1 VIRVFVVEDDF
12 MVATVHQGYV
22 ERLPGFAVVGTAH
35 TGAQALRQIDELGP
49 DLVLLDL
56 YLPDMSG
63 LDVARALHGPG
74 RPPVDV
80 IAVTAARDVATVREA
95 ISGGA
100 LHYLIKPFTFAAFAE
115 KLERYAT
122 VRRQLQ
128 GPGRADQAEV
138 DRLFAT
144 LRGSSSGPALPK
156 GLSRSTCDLVE
167 RVLRQAGDD
176 RSAAEVAELAGLSRV
191 SARRYLEH
199 LTQDG
204 RAELSLRYGAAGR
217 PEHRYRWAGDEPS

>member
-1 VIRVFVVEDDF
+1 
-12 MVATVHQGYV
+12 M
-22 ERLPGFAVVGTAH
+22 
-35 TGAQALRQIDELGP
+35 
-49 DLVLLDL
+49 
-56 YLPDMSG
+56 
-63 LDVARALHGPG
+63 
-74 RPPVDV
+74 
-80 IAVTAARDVATVREA
+80 
-95 ISGGA
+95 
-100 LHYLIKPFTFAAFAE
+100 HYLIKPFTFAAFAE

-176 RSAAEVAELAGLSRV
+176 RSAAEVAELAGMSRV

-199 LTQDG
+199 LTRDG
-204 RAELSLRYGAAGR
+204 RRALAAVRRGRASRTPLPLGGRRTIVTRRLWLRLPTRAGICAARGTVRDSLMC
-217 PEHRYRWAGDEPS
+217 